1 MKKRFN
7 ISLLLFVLFT
17 VYGGGSYGNSGFDFL
32 RSDMGARSSAI
43 GGATVA
49 IKGDLHGLMTNP
61 AGLVSTRE
69 REITFSYI
77 DHLVDIKSGFIGFG
91 KSLRETGRLGIGI
104 SYIHY
109 GEFERTDIVGTSLGS
124 FTSYD
129 YAFSI
134 AYANTLPYGFCYG
147 LSVKYI
153 QSRIDHYLAGGV
165 AVDFGLI
172 YRIDRENLNIG
183 FSVLNLG
190 RATKSFIDVHEKFPI
205 SYRIGFSKVL
215 AHLPLMLN
223 FDLIKY
229 QYDQSSLF
237 WGVYWALGG
246 EFTIT
251 DFFFLRWGYHSRGR
265 EERIGS
271 DNDWSAGISLGIG
284 IQLKRYRLDYGFS
297 GHGALGSK
305 NFFTVTIPF

>member
-7 ISLLLFVLFT
+7 IFLLLFVLFI
-17 VYGGGSYGNSGFDFL
+17 VCGDASYGNSGFDFL

-49 IKGDLHGLMTNP
+49 ITGDLHGLMTNP
-61 AGLVSTRE
+61 ASLIGIKE
-69 REITFSYI
+69 MEITFSYI

-91 KSLRETGRLGIGI
+91 KSLRDTGRLGIGI

-109 GEFERTDIVGTSLGS
+109 GAFERTDIVGTSLGS

-129 YAFSI
+129 YALSV
-134 AYANTLPYGFCYG
+134 AYANALPWGVRYG
-147 LSVKYI
+147 LTVKYI
-153 QSRIDHYLAGGV
+153 QSKIDQYTAGGV
-165 AVDFGLI
+165 AADFGMI

-190 RATKSFIDVHEKFPI
+190 RSTKSFIEVHEKMPI

-223 FDLIKY
+223 FNLIKY
-229 QYDQSSLF
+229 QYNQSNLF
-237 WGVYWALGG
+237 WGLYWALGG
-246 EFTIT
+246 EFTVT

-271 DNDWSAGISLGIG
+271 DDDWSAGISLGIG

-297 GHGALGSK
+297 GHGALGYK